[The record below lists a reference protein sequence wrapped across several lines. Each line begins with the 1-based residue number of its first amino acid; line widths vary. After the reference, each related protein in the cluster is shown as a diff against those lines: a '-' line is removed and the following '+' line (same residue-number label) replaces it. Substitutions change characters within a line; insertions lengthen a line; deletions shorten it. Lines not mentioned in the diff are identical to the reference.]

1 MLSIVILDIC
11 LISIEAE
18 VGFTQDSD
26 TIHPTSLTKT
36 GRYNNPSNNEVDIQ
50 LVRVTMLQ
58 ALKDWDTPQ
67 HDIRSHSNRIMAIS
81 HRANSQRHLMT
92 LECKPKATKH
102 QAI

>member
-50 LVRVTMLQ
+50 LQCYRLSKTGI
-58 ALKDWDTPQ
+58 P
-67 HDIRSHSNRIMAIS
+67 HN
-81 HRANSQRHLMT
+81 MT
-92 LECKPKATKH
+92 LG
-102 QAI
+102 AILTELWLSVTGPTVSDI